1 MSRIRID
8 LVVFVAG
15 LVAVCWIGAGYVAS
29 NPPAAVVTLLIA
41 ACYLAGAAELLRYRQ
56 ATATLAGAVNGL
68 SGPPPALDGWLDTLH
83 PSLRGAVRARI
94 EGARAA
100 LPGPS
105 LTPYLVGLLVL
116 LGMLGTLLGM
126 VVTLKGT
133 GAALESAAD
142 LDAIR
147 ASLIAPVKGL
157 GYAFGTSIAGVATSA
172 MLGLLSALVRR
183 DRLDASQ
190 QLDAKVATTL
200 RVHSHA
206 HQREESFRLLQKQ
219 ADVMPALVERLQT
232 MMTAIDARSA
242 ALHEQQIASQQAFFD
257 RTEQAYARL
266 ASSVGQSLQ
275 DSAAESARVA
285 GAALQPVMET
295 TMAGLARE
303 MTVLRD
309 AVTHAVERQLDG
321 LSSGFEATT
330 ANVTGIWNRALDE
343 HRRSSEAAAGHLH
356 AALGQFTDTFAQ
368 RSTDLLDGV
377 ATRLEATEQRM
388 ADGWQHALAR
398 QEQVGETLAGHN
410 ARALEAAAA
419 TFEQHSAS
427 LLRTIGESHTSLQGE
442 LASRDEQRL
451 AAWRESLAAMAAAMR
466 DDLAQTSAHHA
477 SRQQAICDALAK
489 TATDIGTQ
497 TTTFEQHSA
506 SLLNTMRESHA
517 NLQTELASRDEQRL
531 AAWSAS
537 LAEMAAKLRDEW
549 AQTSANHTN
558 RQQAICDALAK
569 TAADIGVQTTTFEQH
584 SAALLNTMRE
594 SHANLQTELA
604 SRDEQRLATWSA
616 SLAEMAA
623 KLSDEWA
630 QTSANHTNR
639 QQAICD
645 ALAQTATDIGA
656 QTTTFEQHSASLLN
670 TMRDSHANL
679 QTELASRDEQRLA
692 TWSAS
697 LAEMA
702 AKLRDEWAQTSANHM
717 GRQQAIC
724 DALAQTAT
732 DIGTQ
737 TTTFEQH
744 SASLLNTMRESHAN
758 LQTELASRD
767 EQRLAAWSASLAEM
781 AAKLRDEWAQTS
793 AQAASRQQDICDT
806 LARTAND
813 ITAQAQAHAS
823 DTIAEISRLVQ
834 AASEAPKAAAEV
846 VAELRQRLSDSMV
859 RDTAMLDER
868 SRLLATLETLLD
880 AVNHASTEQR
890 GAVDA
895 LVRTSADLLDR
906 VGARFNDTVDAETRK
921 LDAVA
926 AQVTAG
932 AVEVASLGDA
942 FGMTVQVF
950 GESNDK
956 LLSHLQRIEAAL
968 EKSLA
973 RSDEQLEYYVAQ
985 AREVIDLSMM
995 SQKQIVED
1003 LQQLAGRRA
1012 SVGA

>member
-8 LVVFVAG
+8 LVVFMAG

-56 ATATLAGAVNGL
+56 ATATLAAAVNGL
-68 SGPPPALDGWLDTLH
+68 SGPPPALDAWLDTLH

-133 GAALESAAD
+133 GAALESATD

-330 ANVTGIWNRALDE
+330 ANVTDIWNRALDE

-427 LLRTIGESHTSLQGE
+427 LLRTIGESHASLQGE

-489 TATDIGTQ
+489 TATDIGAQ
-497 TTTFEQHSA
+497 TSMFEQHSA

-537 LAEMAAKLRDEW
+537 LAEMAAKLSDEW
-549 AQTSANHTN
+549 AQTSANHTI
-558 RQQAICDALAK
+558 RQQAICDALAQ
-569 TAADIGVQTTTFEQH
+569 TATDIGVQTTTFEQH
-584 SAALLNTMRE
+584 SASLLNTMRD

-604 SRDEQRLATWSA
+604 SRDEQRLAAWSA

-630 QTSANHTNR
+630 QTSASHMGR

-692 TWSAS
+692 
-697 LAEMA
+697 
-702 AKLRDEWAQTSANHM
+702 
-717 GRQQAIC
+717 
-724 DALAQTAT
+724 
-732 DIGTQ
+732 
-737 TTTFEQH
+737 
-744 SASLLNTMRESHAN
+744 
-758 LQTELASRD
+758 
-767 EQRLAAWSASLAEM
+767 AWSASLAEM
-781 AAKLRDEWAQTS
+781 AAKLSDEWAQTS

-806 LARTAND
+806 LSRTAND

-942 FGMTVQVF
+942 FGMAVQVF

-1012 SVGA
+1012 PVGA

>member
-8 LVVFVAG
+8 LVVFMAG

-56 ATATLAGAVNGL
+56 ATATLAAAVNGL
-68 SGPPPALDGWLDTLH
+68 SGPPPALDAWLDTLH

-133 GAALESAAD
+133 GAALESATD

-219 ADVMPALVERLQT
+219 ADAMPALVERLQT

-303 MTVLRD
+303 MTALRD

-489 TATDIGTQ
+489 TATDIGAQ

-537 LAEMAAKLRDEW
+537 LAEMAAKLSDEW
-549 AQTSANHTN
+549 AQTSTSHMG

-569 TAADIGVQTTTFEQH
+569 TAA
-584 SAALLNTMRE
+584 
-594 SHANLQTELA
+594 
-604 SRDEQRLATWSA
+604 
-616 SLAEMAA
+616 
-623 KLSDEWA
+623 
-630 QTSANHTNR
+630 
-639 QQAICD
+639 
-645 ALAQTATDIGA
+645 DIGA

-692 TWSAS
+692 
-697 LAEMA
+697 
-702 AKLRDEWAQTSANHM
+702 
-717 GRQQAIC
+717 
-724 DALAQTAT
+724 
-732 DIGTQ
+732 
-737 TTTFEQH
+737 
-744 SASLLNTMRESHAN
+744 
-758 LQTELASRD
+758 
-767 EQRLAAWSASLAEM
+767 AWSASLAEM
-781 AAKLRDEWAQTS
+781 AAKLSDEWAQTS

-942 FGMTVQVF
+942 FGMAVQVF

>member
-8 LVVFVAG
+8 LVVFMAG

-68 SGPPPALDGWLDTLH
+68 SGPPPALDAWLDTLH

-133 GAALESAAD
+133 GAALESATD

-190 QLDAKVATTL
+190 QLDAKIATTL

-219 ADVMPALVERLQT
+219 ADAMPALVERLQT

-427 LLRTIGESHTSLQGE
+427 LLRTIGESHTRLQGE

-451 AAWRESLAAMAAAMR
+451 AAWCESLAAMAAAMR
-466 DDLAQTSAHHA
+466 DDLAQTSAHHV

-489 TATDIGTQ
+489 TATDIGTQTSMFEQHSASLLNTMRESHANLQTELASRDEQRLATWSASLAEMAAKLSDEWAQTSASHMGRQQAICDALAQTATDIGSQ

-537 LAEMAAKLRDEW
+537 LAEMAAKL
-549 AQTSANHTN
+549 S
-558 RQQAICDALAK
+558 
-569 TAADIGVQTTTFEQH
+569 
-584 SAALLNTMRE
+584 
-594 SHANLQTELA
+594 
-604 SRDEQRLATWSA
+604 
-616 SLAEMAA
+616 
-623 KLSDEWA
+623 
-630 QTSANHTNR
+630 
-639 QQAICD
+639 
-645 ALAQTATDIGA
+645 
-656 QTTTFEQHSASLLN
+656 
-670 TMRDSHANL
+670 
-679 QTELASRDEQRLA
+679 
-692 TWSAS
+692 
-697 LAEMA
+697 
-702 AKLRDEWAQTSANHM
+702 
-717 GRQQAIC
+717 
-724 DALAQTAT
+724 
-732 DIGTQ
+732 
-737 TTTFEQH
+737 
-744 SASLLNTMRESHAN
+744 
-758 LQTELASRD
+758 
-767 EQRLAAWSASLAEM
+767 
-781 AAKLRDEWAQTS
+781 DEWAQTS

-942 FGMTVQVF
+942 FGMAVQVF

-1012 SVGA
+1012 PVGA

>member
-8 LVVFVAG
+8 LVVFMAG

-68 SGPPPALDGWLDTLH
+68 SGPPPALDAWLDTLH

-133 GAALESAAD
+133 GAALESATD

-206 HQREESFRLLQKQ
+206 HQREASFQLLQKQ
-219 ADVMPALVERLQT
+219 ADAMPVLVERLQT

-427 LLRTIGESHTSLQGE
+427 LLRTIGESHTGLQGE

-477 SRQQAICDALAK
+477 SRQQAICDALAQ
-489 TATDIGTQ
+489 TATDIGAQ
-497 TTTFEQHSA
+497 TSTFEQHSA
-506 SLLNTMRESHA
+506 SLLHTMRESHA

-558 RQQAICDALAK
+558 RQQAICDALAQ
-569 TAADIGVQTTTFEQH
+569 TATDIGAQTSTFEQH
-584 SAALLNTMRE
+584 SASLLNTMRE

-604 SRDEQRLATWSA
+604 SRDEQRLAAWSA

-623 KLSDEWA
+623 KLS
-630 QTSANHTNR
+630 
-639 QQAICD
+639 
-645 ALAQTATDIGA
+645 
-656 QTTTFEQHSASLLN
+656 
-670 TMRDSHANL
+670 
-679 QTELASRDEQRLA
+679 
-692 TWSAS
+692 
-697 LAEMA
+697 
-702 AKLRDEWAQTSANHM
+702 DEWAQTSANHM

-732 DIGTQ
+732 DIGAQ
-737 TTTFEQH
+737 TTAFEQH
-744 SASLLNTMRESHAN
+744 SASLLNTMRDSHAN

-813 ITAQAQAHAS
+813 ITAQAQSHAS

-942 FGMTVQVF
+942 FGMAVQVF

-956 LLSHLQRIEAAL
+956 LLTHLQRIEAAL

>member
-8 LVVFVAG
+8 LVVFMAG
-15 LVAVCWIGAGYVAS
+15 LAAVCWIGAGYVAS

-56 ATATLAGAVNGL
+56 ATATLAAAVNGL
-68 SGPPPALDGWLDTLH
+68 SGPPPALDAWLDTLH

-219 ADVMPALVERLQT
+219 SDVMPALVERLQT

-285 GAALQPVMET
+285 GAALLPVMET
-295 TMAGLARE
+295 TMAGLARD

-489 TATDIGTQ
+489 TATDIGAQ

-537 LAEMAAKLRDEW
+537 LAEMAAKL
-549 AQTSANHTN
+549 
-558 RQQAICDALAK
+558 
-569 TAADIGVQTTTFEQH
+569 
-584 SAALLNTMRE
+584 
-594 SHANLQTELA
+594 
-604 SRDEQRLATWSA
+604 
-616 SLAEMAA
+616 
-623 KLSDEWA
+623 SDEWA
-630 QTSANHTNR
+630 QTSANQTNR

-656 QTTTFEQHSASLLN
+656 
-670 TMRDSHANL
+670 
-679 QTELASRDEQRLA
+679 
-692 TWSAS
+692 
-697 LAEMA
+697 
-702 AKLRDEWAQTSANHM
+702 
-717 GRQQAIC
+717 
-724 DALAQTAT
+724 
-732 DIGTQ
+732 Q

-942 FGMTVQVF
+942 FGMAVQVF